1 MELPDIVASTYAIAP
16 EITLIIT
23 GLLLIVIDP
32 VTKKRNDL
40 YWLALLGILISFALN
55 LSRFSESSTAFS
67 GALSLDA
74 FSAYFNVIFLLG
86 CFLSILLSSD
96 FLRNFDLDKN
106 EFYSLLIFCTSGMMI
121 LTSAIELMSVFLGFE
136 IMSISVY
143 YVGKRKEKYQS
154 TRGGRGLA
162 YWQSKILVQ

>member
-67 GALSLDA
+67 GALSL
-74 FSAYFNVIFLLG
+74 
-86 CFLSILLSSD
+86 ILERPNQIHKGVMVKCLCPATD
-96 FLRNFDLDKN
+96 PVD
-106 EFYSLLIFCTSGMMI
+106 
-121 LTSAIELMSVFLGFE
+121 
-136 IMSISVY
+136 
-143 YVGKRKEKYQS
+143 
-154 TRGGRGLA
+154 
-162 YWQSKILVQ
+162 